1 MSSEENQRPQ
11 PIRHW
16 FQFRLRNLLAL
27 IAIASGVLGWF
38 VFELDQRQGEKQA
51 IAWVEE
57 MGGQVI
63 SHPEISW
70 WEKTKDKWFGEIV
83 RAVAISNTQVS
94 DISPVAELKNL
105 KFLSLNGTH
114 VSNLSPLAELKKLET
129 LGLTVTQV
137 SDISPRAVTC

>member
-27 IAIASGVLGWF
+27 IAIASAVLGWF

-57 MGGQVI
+57 MSG
-63 SHPEISW
+63 
-70 WEKTKDKWFGEIV
+70 
-83 RAVAISNTQVS
+83 AVGFEFKGSVGNHC
-94 DISPVAELKNL
+94 LK
-105 KFLSLNGTH
+105 
-114 VSNLSPLAELKKLET
+114 
-129 LGLTVTQV
+129 
-137 SDISPRAVTC
+137 